1 MENIKKLI
9 NDLSR
14 ELNTPV
20 ENITT
25 ALKAYLPEYKEPL
38 VSKELLAILNEKLVG
53 KIVEIGGFY
62 YKKVLVLVK
71 KISFSEDDEEFLI
84 HGDALTFSP
93 DMKIGDKTI
102 TYRTGCVFPY
112 EINGDYDIY
121 CLDKIIVDN
130 SEKLKRFIEAEFKYL
145 TIVGSHF
152 YEL

>member
-9 NDLSR
+9 NDLSL

-20 ENITT
+20 SNITT
-25 ALKAYLPEYKEPL
+25 ALKAYLPDEHEPL
-38 VSKELLAILNEKLVG
+38 VSKELLAILNEKLIG
-53 KIVEIGGFY
+53 KIVEIEISY

-71 KISFSEDDEEFLI
+71 KISFNEPNEEFLI

-112 EINGDYDIY
+112 QIEGEYDIY

-130 SEKLKRFIEAEFKYL
+130 SEKLKRFIENEIKYL
-145 TIVGSHF
+145 TLVGSHF
-152 YEL
+152 YE